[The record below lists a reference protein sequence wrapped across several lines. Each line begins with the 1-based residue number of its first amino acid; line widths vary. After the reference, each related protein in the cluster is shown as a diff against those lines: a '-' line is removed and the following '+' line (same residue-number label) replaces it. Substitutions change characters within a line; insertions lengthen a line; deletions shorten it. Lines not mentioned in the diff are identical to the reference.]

1 MEVRTSVV
9 NRRNQDA
16 RENKKR
22 ENTTEQRRKAPE
34 SDTASPS
41 TDRTR
46 DMAKED
52 RKDKEP
58 ERKRKRKRELSWKR
72 RISHERRR

>member
-1 MEVRTSVV
+1 MRDQEAVT

-16 RENKKR
+16 SENEKR
-22 ENTTEQRRKAPE
+22 ENTIEHRRKAPE

-52 RKDKEP
+52 RKDKGP
-58 ERKRKRKRELSWKR
+58 EKEKEEEKGAIVEEED
-72 RISHERRR
+72 IA